1 MGYRSRRSFSR
12 DRGSRDRRPFNRG
25 SFDRQRIDRAPL
37 EMHRVVCADC
47 GKECE
52 VPFRPTGDRPVYC
65 SECFAKRRPSETED
79 RREYRQEGRQRTS
92 SPASED
98 VNLQILAELRRIR
111 EALEKSQ
118 PVQRDNDTT

>member
-25 SFDRQRIDRAPL
+25 SSDRQRIDRAPL